1 MRIAAWG
8 LLPVLALA
16 SVALAQTPRPP
27 VTGEPETIY
36 SDAQRLRDEQLSRR
50 FVQSLLRPS
59 DSLEG
64 QFSRWEDPIC
74 LNVYGLRPTAA
85 YVVEQRI
92 REVANLVGAPVERT
106 SPCTPNIGIIV
117 TPDPQGSLDS
127 IAATRA
133 FLLQGGNQKPVA
145 RYPVQAWYAA
155 FRTEYDGFRVLD
167 IPRED
172 AEAWRDYIP
181 KVSNDLP
188 WSKANLSRLHTGQ
201 TTEIAAATVLVDVGA
216 INGMTLG
223 SLADYLALMVL
234 AQTPATGRCQPA
246 PSIANLFL
254 KDCDAGLHVTALSD
268 ADRAML
274 TALYQTPDQP
284 EKLQA
289 QRLIANMRRNLEG
302 ERK

>member
-1 MRIAAWG
+1 MARA
-8 LLPVLALA
+8 LALMLLLLGA
-16 SVALAQTPRPP
+16 GTAWAQPAPAP
-27 VTGEPETIY
+27 GEPETVY
-36 SDAQRLRDEQLSRR
+36 SDARRLRDEQLSRR

-59 DSLEG
+59 ASLEG
-64 QFSRWEDPIC
+64 QFSRWKDPIC
-74 LNVYGLRPTAA
+74 LNTYGLRPTAA
-85 YVVEQRI
+85 YVIEQRI
-92 REVANLVGAPVERT
+92 RKVADLVGAPVERT

-117 TPDPQGSLDS
+117 TPDPQASLDS

-145 RYPVQAWYAA
+145 IYPVQAWYTA

-172 AEAWRDYIP
+172 AESWRDYIP
-181 KVSNDLP
+181 QVSNDLP

-201 TTEIAAATVLVDVGA
+201 TTEIAAATVLVDVDA

-223 SLADYLALMVL
+223 SLADYLALLVL

-254 KDCDAGLHVTALSD
+254 KDCEADFHTAALSD
-268 ADRAML
+268 VDLAML
-274 TALYQTPDQP
+274 TALYQTPDEP

-289 QRLIANMRRNLEG
+289 TRLIGNMRRNLEG
-302 ERK
+302 ESRK